1 MPQVLRHFDDTEAM
15 IRALKPSYPVY
26 CLRPEELKAT
36 AMRFLRSFPGRVLYA
51 VKCNPHPAILRALH
65 DAGIRHFDT
74 ASLAEIAQIRDL
86 FPDAECYFMH
96 PVKARAAILSAHEVY
111 GVDHYVI
118 DHRSE
123 LDKIE
128 SVVGGGDGQVM
139 MVRLVTPQ
147 YQALYELSKKFGAT
161 PEEAVKLL
169 RASVKAGFQVG
180 LAFHVG
186 SQIRDP
192 RAYRDAIALVGRV
205 VEEAGVDIH
214 YLDVG
219 GGFPAPYVDDEP
231 PPQELFFLA
240 IEEAVRSIPLR
251 RDCVVMCEPGRALVA
266 SGMSL
271 VTQVQ
276 LVKENAVYINDGIY
290 HSLSEAVTGHVQL
303 PVRCFRL
310 AGEHATELRPY
321 TIYGPTCDS
330 TDVLPYPMRLPV
342 DIAEG
347 DWIEF
352 GMVGA
357 YSNALSTRFN
367 GFYPEAYVTVAD
379 APLLPDYARSAAA

>member
-1 MPQVLRHFDDTEAM
+1 MKQALRHFDDTESM
-15 IRALKPSYPVY
+15 IRALKPGYPVY
-26 CLRPEELKAT
+26 CLRPDELRET
-36 AMRFLRSFPGRVLYA
+36 ARRFLRSFPGRVLYA
-51 VKCNPHPAILRALH
+51 VKCNPHPAILKSLH
-65 DAGIRHFDT
+65 EAGIRHFDT

-118 DHRSE
+118 DHPSE
-123 LDKIE
+123 LEKIE
-128 SVVGGGDGQVM
+128 TVVGGGDGQVM

-161 PEEAVKLL
+161 PEDAVTLL
-169 RASVKAGFQVG
+169 RAAVKAGFQAG

-186 SQIRDP
+186 SQVGDP
-192 RAYRDAIALVGRV
+192 QAYRDAIALVGRV

-219 GGFPAPYVDDEP
+219 GGFPAPYVDDIP
-231 PPQELFFLA
+231 PPQELFFEA
-240 IEEAVRSIPLR
+240 IEEAVRSISLR
-251 RDCVVMCEPGRALVA
+251 RDCVIMCEPGRALVA

-276 LVKENAVYINDGIY
+276 LVKGGAVYINDGVY
-290 HSLSEAVTGHVQL
+290 HSLSEAVTGHVKL
-303 PVRCFRL
+303 PTRCFRL
-310 AGEHATELRPY
+310 NGNLRTETRPF

-330 TDVLPYPMRLPV
+330 TDVLPHPMELPA

-357 YSNALSTRFN
+357 YSNALSSRFN
-367 GFYPEAYVTVAD
+367 GFLPETYVTVAD
-379 APLLPDYARSAAA
+379 APILPAAARVAA